1 MKRIFVRGISRSGGT
16 LMATV
21 LDAHPQVAMCYEI
34 YHNLLV
40 PPDDSQEQEQAHRH
54 IEQLR
59 AAAKSQSQPRRSKSA
74 RIEDPDLRTFAA
86 RAERAGIQP
95 PTLLRLLEEHVGQ
108 GCGLSS
114 FQDRMLFIERI
125 AKEKMQREA
134 KEHWGVKIPGTYDQL
149 QAMFDD
155 AYFLFMLRDARDV
168 ASSQK
173 LVGNFNKSPE
183 EVAHSWQRDVLKFQ
197 KFASQPFVRARLV
210 RYEQLA
216 ADPEPELREIT
227 EFLELTWDNRLLH
240 FYEEDL
246 SLYRNPKGHLS
257 ADQVNRPISTASIGR
272 WRRDLTSEEVEA
284 VEATAGPLLQQL
296 GYGVSTEARAHL

>member
-34 YHNLLV
+34 YHHLLA
-40 PPDDSQEQEQAHRH
+40 PPDDGQEQGQAHRH

-59 AAAKSQSQPRRSKSA
+59 AATKKRMLKSRQ
-74 RIEDPDLRTFAA
+74 IEDPNLRTFAA

-95 PTLLRLLEEHVGQ
+95 LTLLRLLEEHVGQ
-108 GCGLSS
+108 GRGLSS

-134 KEHWGVKIPGTYDQL
+134 KDHWGVKILGTYDQL

-155 AYFLFMLRDARDV
+155 TYFLFMLRDARDI
-168 ASSQK
+168 ASSRK
-173 LVGNFNKSPE
+173 LVGNFNQSPE
-183 EVAHSWQRDVLKFQ
+183 KVAHSWQREVLKFK
-197 KFASQPFVRARLV
+197 KFAAQPFVRARLV

-216 ADPEPELREIT
+216 ADPEPELREIS
-227 EFLELTWDNRLLH
+227 EFLELTWDKQLLH

-246 SLYRNPKGHLS
+246 SLYRNPTGHLS
-257 ADQVNRPISTASIGR
+257 ADQVNRPISTASVGR
-272 WRRDLTSEEVEA
+272 WRRDLTSDEVEA
-284 VEATAGPLLQQL
+284 VETIAGPLLQEL
-296 GYGVSTEARAHL
+296 GYGLSAEARAHS